1 MTDTSAALPDD
12 IEELKALVH
21 SQAAALRVQEEY
33 FQNQILEFKN
43 KLLWAEEKYKAMAA
57 RYFGRK
63 SEKYT
68 PQEDIQNRLFDE
80 AEEYASENAPP
91 VVERIAVVEHE
102 RKKTGRKPKEAVLPS
117 VEELHELSDEDRR
130 CSCCGKERPVIGEER
145 SAEYD
150 LVPEHVVKIVHVRRK
165 YGPCN
170 CDAFVDSGESEVVIA
185 PGPAKIIGGSDFTNR
200 TTAFFMTAKYAD
212 AIPFYRMEKMLARSG
227 LSVTR
232 AALSNQAIATGRAIG
247 DLIELMNEDLMASP
261 VLLMDETTVQVLK
274 EEKRPPGKKSYM
286 WVVCGYR
293 EGKPIHRFAYHSN
306 RSGSFAETLL
316 SGFTGR
322 YVQTDGFDGYNR
334 LDGRNDLVHV
344 GCFAHIRRKFV
355 SAWETAGKTGKA
367 KEAIDI
373 IARLYSVEA
382 TQRSALKTGKINAD
396 TFQFRRQTAATPIL
410 DEFRQWLMDSSRS
423 VAPQSGLGKAISYA
437 QSVFPRATRYVD
449 HPLLTPDTNAV
460 ENAIRPFVIGRK
472 NWLFSGS
479 PSGAHASAGIYS
491 LIETAKANGHDPYHY
506 LCYVFGRLPTC
517 RTQVERQALLPYE
530 IKPEELVDM
539 RRN

>member
-1 MTDTSAALPDD
+1 
-12 IEELKALVH
+12 
-21 SQAAALRVQEEY
+21 
-33 FQNQILEFKN
+33 
-43 KLLWAEEKYKAMAA
+43 MAA

-68 PQEDIQNRLFDE
+68 VQEDVQNRLFDE
-80 AEEYASENAPP
+80 AEEYASESAPP
-91 VVERIAVVEHE
+91 VVERITIAEHD
-102 RKKTGRKPKEAVLPS
+102 RKKVGRKAKPTNLPT
-117 VEELHELSDEDRR
+117 VEQVHELTDEERR
-130 CSCCGKERPVIGEER
+130 GSCCGTDRPVIGDEL

-165 YGPCN
+165 YGPCS
-170 CDAFVDSGESEVVIA
+170 CEAFTESKQNAVIVA
-185 PGPAKIIGGSDFTNR
+185 PGPTKIIPGSDFTNR

-247 DLIELMNEDLMASP
+247 DLIELMNEDLKKSP

-274 EEKRPPGKKSYM
+274 EEKGPPGKKSYM
-286 WVVCGYR
+286 WVVCGYH
-293 EGKPIHRFAYHSN
+293 EGKPIRRFAYHSN
-306 RSGSFAETLL
+306 RSGSFAEELL
-316 SGFTGR
+316 NGFTGR

-334 LDGRNDLVHV
+334 LDGRSDLVHV

-355 SAWETAGKTGKA
+355 SAWETAGKTGIA

-373 IARLYSVEA
+373 IARLYGTEA
-382 TQRSALKTGKINAD
+382 TQRASLQTGKINAD
-396 TFQFRRQTAATPIL
+396 TFQLRRQTAAMPIL
-410 DEFRQWLMDSSRS
+410 QELRQWLMDSSLS

-437 QSVFPRATRYVD
+437 QSVFPRAIRYID

-479 PSGAHASAGIYS
+479 PGGAGSVQ
-491 LIETAKANGHDPYHY
+491 Y
-506 LCYVFGRLPTC
+506 LSH
-517 RTQVERQALLPYE
+517 
-530 IKPEELVDM
+530 I
-539 RRN
+539 